1 MNWTTYRFDELTARK
16 LYEILKLRVDV
27 FIVEQNCP
35 YPELDGLDQ
44 ESIHLAYTENE
55 RILAYARLVPAGVK
69 YGQPSIGRVIVH
81 PDARS
86 RGLAKELLTRSIDY
100 IFSEWEPQEIQLQG
114 QVYLQKFYESFGFVA
129 VSDAYDEDGIPHVD
143 MKLAKNKIDAPK

>member
-1 MNWTTYRFDELTARK
+1 MNWTTYRFDEFSARK

-44 ESIHLAYTENE
+44 ESIHMDYTENG

-69 YGQPSIGRVIVH
+69 YDLPSIGRVIVH

-100 IFSEWEPQEIQLQG
+100 IFSEWEPEEIQLQG
-114 QVYLQKFYESFGFVA
+114 QVYLQKFYESFGFVP
-129 VSDAYDEDGIPHVD
+129 VSEAYDEDGIPHVD
-143 MKLAKNKIDAPK
+143 MKLGKKIIDA